1 MITNNK
7 IMSQN
12 TSKSNLKIFLIKLL
26 AITLSIIV
34 VINITY
40 NLIFAEKFENINKLL
55 TINNK
60 ENIEEVKNKIR
71 IEIKNGLT
79 KDKILNKEDKVLIYQ
94 LYLKIKNEFKEIE
107 KN

>member
-1 MITNNK
+1 MN
-7 IMSQN
+7 QN
-12 TSKSNLKIFLIKLL
+12 TSKSNLKIFFIKLL
-26 AITLSIIV
+26 AITFSIIV

-60 ENIEEVKNKIR
+60 ENIEEVKDKIR
-71 IEIKNGLT
+71 TEIKNGLE
-79 KDKILNKEDKVLIYQ
+79 KDKILNKEDKILLYQ